1 MPVKFWGS
9 SWSARTEMG
18 ILGWI
23 IVGGIA
29 GWLASLIMARE
40 GQGCF
45 LNIVVGIVGA
55 FIGGIIMNVIGK
67 VGVTGFNFRS
77 LLVAV
82 VGAVILLG
90 FVRLVGGGRG
100 KRRFKNL

>member
-1 MPVKFWGS
+1 
-9 SWSARTEMG
+9 
-18 ILGWI
+18 
-23 IVGGIA
+23 
-29 GWLASLIMARE
+29 MARQSDN
-40 GQGCF
+40 GSRGSGVLPQHRR
-45 LNIVVGIVGA
+45 GIVGA
-55 FIGGIIMNVIGK
+55 FVGGIIMNVIGK